1 MRFKLLSQM
10 DATETT
16 PSTSEDL
23 NLQTRQRL
31 LEAAGQVFAEQG
43 YKKATVRDIC
53 RLAGANVAAINYHFG
68 DKARL
73 YSETFRHVIGEA
85 MTKYPPNLGVSESDP
100 ADKKLHAFIRSFLFR
115 ILDTGRHAW
124 FGKLISREMVEPTH
138 ALEERVNENIRPM
151 AELLQAIIRE
161 LLGPVAAGNPD
172 DVRRCATSVIG
183 QIVFYHHCRPVLH
196 KVFTDLKCTPDAI
209 ESLARHI
216 TEFSLA
222 GIRGIRARAAQQRE
236 GV

>member
-1 MRFKLLSQM
+1 MN
-10 DATETT
+10 ATET
-16 PSTSEDL
+16 PISTGEDST
-23 NLQTRQRL
+23 LQTRQRL

-43 YKKATVRDIC
+43 FRNATVRDIC
-53 RLAGANVAAINYHFG
+53 RLADANVAAINYHFG

-73 YSETFRHVIGEA
+73 YSETFRYVIGEA
-85 MTKYPPNLGVSESDP
+85 MAKYPPNLGVTESDR
-100 ADKKLHAFIRSFLFR
+100 AEKKLFAFVRSFLFR

-138 ALEERVNENIRPM
+138 ALEERVNENIRPL
-151 AELLQAIIRE
+151 AELLQEIIRE
-161 LLGPVAAGNPD
+161 LLGPIASRSAD

-196 KVFTDLKCTPDAI
+196 KVFPDLKCTPDAI
-209 ESLARHI
+209 EALAQHV
-216 TEFSLA
+216 TEFSLS
-222 GIRGIRARAAQQRE
+222 GIRGIRQRAERE